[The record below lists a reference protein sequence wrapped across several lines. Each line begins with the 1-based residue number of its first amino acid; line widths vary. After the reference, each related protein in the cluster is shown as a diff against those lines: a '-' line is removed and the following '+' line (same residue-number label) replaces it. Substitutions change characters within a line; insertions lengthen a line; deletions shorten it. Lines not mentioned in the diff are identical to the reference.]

1 MPTVI
6 ITFLLA
12 AVLLVQTTAIIIGDR
27 HNRLGLKV
35 IALANA
41 IARDSTDSQ
50 LRQIHAL
57 VNSDMTAARQ
67 GELNQTLIS
76 LTVMRKL
83 MLLETA
89 AGADVTEDEVLI
101 AKTEVRVHEL
111 RALLARR
118 QIQQANADDV
128 VADEGWKDEN

>member
-6 ITFLLA
+6 IIFLLT
-12 AVLLVQTTAIIIGDR
+12 AVLLVQTTAIIVGDR

-118 QIQQANADDV
+118 LIQQANADDV
-128 VADEGWKDEN
+128 VADEGWKDES

>member
-1 MPTVI
+1 MYFI
-6 ITFLLA
+6 ISLLA

-35 IALANA
+35 ITLANA

-83 MLLETA
+83 MILEAA
-89 AGADVTEDEVLI
+89 AGTDVSEDEILI

-118 QIQQANADDV
+118 QIQQANADV
-128 VADEGWKDEN
+128 VTQEDRKDES

>member
-6 ITFLLA
+6 IIFLLT